1 MAFMPKCYYP
11 MYNKDTGDDTATKA
25 SERLREEDLFHHSL
39 DSTLKSLKYSMQERA
54 EESLLKTFE
63 VTNITIEECIWEN
76 NIKVIVFVSFSK
88 SEEIQVYSMFS
99 SFESLIRFNLP
110 YKLSVD
116 ITFECDVKESIS
128 GAYQELKKAG
138 KVKEENNMKQIPEV
152 KKIIHSGDYTHVI
165 WEDDTKTSV
174 KRAKDSFNDPY
185 SAFAQAVLKK
195 LYGSTEKAKF
205 EHEIK
210 QKSVK
215 EQKKILA
222 EKEARRAKQQKR
234 EERKISK
241 ELARQEKEL
250 EEKKKEV
257 EKCREKK
264 RRIVSRK
271 DNK

>member
-1 MAFMPKCYYP
+1 MARFVSS
-11 MYNKDTGDDTATKA
+11 NKDDFYDDYNFFSDSPFKA
-25 SERLREEDLFHHSL
+25 VLEVPDPASIEREIQDVADEN
-39 DSTLKSLKYSMQERA
+39 M
-54 EESLLKTFE
+54 LKTFDLRKVE
-63 VTNITIEECIWEN
+63 VLGRNLYYGFYEVNVFISSSVTEELRV
-76 NIKVIVFVSFSK
+76 KRLF
-88 SEEIQVYSMFS
+88 
-99 SFESLIRFNLP
+99 P
-110 YKLSVD
+110 
-116 ITFECDVKESIS
+116 TFEEVIKNIFEKTPICIHFDFIATAPIDE
-128 GAYQELKKAG
+128 AYRELKKAG

-271 DNK
+271 DNN